1 MLQRDYFLRLIE
13 EFAIALTHFLEKKK
27 EDKDDEL
34 KDMYRQYVGDYTLL
48 RNLTVDELITYAF
61 DNWKK
66 SEVLDRLEIVAELLY
81 AEASYKVNPLREIL
95 LKKSLMLFDWLDKNN
110 TIYSIKRKNK
120 IANIKKYISN

>member
-1 MLQRDYFLRLIE
+1 MRLIE

-110 TIYSIKRKNK
+110 TIYSLSLIH
-120 IANIKKYISN
+120 I

>member
-48 RNLTVDELITYAF
+48 RNLTIDELITYAF

-66 SEVLDRLEIVAELLY
+66 IRS
-81 AEASYKVNPLREIL
+81 LRQIRNCGKTTL
-95 LKKSLMLFDWLDKNN
+95 CRSKL
-110 TIYSIKRKNK
+110 
-120 IANIKKYISN
+120 

>member
-48 RNLTVDELITYAF
+48 RNLTIDELITYAF

-110 TIYSIKRKNK
+110 TIYSITRKNK